1 MRLQKVSIG
10 NIKERKQLYKPES
23 ALFEFPEKVLQFGT
37 GVLLR
42 ALPDF
47 IIDKANN
54 NNIFNGRIVV
64 VKSTSIGSAD
74 AFAEQDGLYTVCV
87 TGMQNGNKV
96 EENHIVS
103 SISRVLSAANEWA
116 KILDCGTHPAMQII
130 ISNTTEVG
138 LVLINDDISQTPPIS
153 FPGKLLA
160 FLYHRFQ
167 YFNGDIEKG
176 MVIIPTELLPDNGKI
191 LASIVVALAHQ
202 NNLDNTFINWL
213 TNANHFCSSL
223 VDRIVPGKLPSAKQ
237 EIIEKVLGYTDEL
250 MINSEPY
257 YLWAIESD
265 SEKVR
270 EILSFAKGNNN
281 VVIAPDINKFRELK
295 LRLLNGSHTF
305 SCGLAHLAGFTTV
318 KEAMEDA
325 AFVNYISQL
334 MTKEII
340 PSICTREISKAEADT
355 FARHVIDRFSNTFIE
370 HKWLS
375 ITMQYSSKMAT
386 RNVFVIQQ
394 FLNIFKDCPDKMAL
408 GMAAHI
414 LFMKGVE
421 GADGKYYGH
430 ANEQQ
435 YWINDN
441 NAAFYS
447 TAWKQ
452 NNLEDV
458 VTIILENQSI
468 WSCNLALLKEFK
480 SGVIQWL
487 DTLIN
492 EGAKSTLLMV
502 RNNHSLPLS

>member
-1 MRLQKVSIG
+1 MRLQKESIDS
-10 NIKERKQLYKPES
+10 IKVRKQLYKPES
-23 ALFEFPEKVLQFGT
+23 AVFGLPEKVLQFGT

-54 NNIFNGRIVV
+54 SNIFNGRIVV

-74 AFAEQDGLYTVCV
+74 AFVEQDALYTVCV
-87 TGMQNGNKV
+87 TGIQNGNKV

-103 SISRVLSAANEWA
+103 SISRVLSAANEWD
-116 KILDCGTHPAMQII
+116 KILECGANPHIQII

-138 LVLINDDISQTPPIS
+138 LVLIDDDISQRPPIS

-167 YFNGDIEKG
+167 YFNGDMEKG

-191 LASIVVALAHQ
+191 LASIVLSLAHQ
-202 NNLDNTFINWL
+202 NNLDSTFINWL
-213 TNANHFCSSL
+213 TNANYFCSSL

-237 EIIEKVLGYTDEL
+237 EIIEKVLGFTDEL

-257 YLWAIESD
+257 YLWAIESE
-265 SEKVR
+265 SEKVK
-270 EILSFAKGNNN
+270 EILSFAKGNSN
-281 VVIAPDINKFRELK
+281 VVIANDINKFRELK

-318 KEAMEDA
+318 KEAMEDG

-334 MTKEII
+334 MTQEII
-340 PSICTREISKAEADT
+340 PSICTSEISKAEADD
-355 FARHVIDRFSNTFIE
+355 FSRNVIDRFSNTFIE

-394 FLNIFKDCPDKMAL
+394 FLDIFKNCPDKIAL
-408 GMAAHI
+408 GMSAHI

-430 ANEQQ
+430 TNEQQ

-447 TAWKQ
+447 IAWKQ
-452 NNLEDV
+452 TKLEDV
-458 VTIILENQSI
+458 VITILENQSI
-468 WSCNLALLKEFK
+468 WYCNLALLNEFK
-480 SGVIQWL
+480 SGVSQWL
-487 DTLIN
+487 DILIN
-492 EGAKSTLLMV
+492 RGARTAMLMV
-502 RNNHSLPLS
+502 ANND